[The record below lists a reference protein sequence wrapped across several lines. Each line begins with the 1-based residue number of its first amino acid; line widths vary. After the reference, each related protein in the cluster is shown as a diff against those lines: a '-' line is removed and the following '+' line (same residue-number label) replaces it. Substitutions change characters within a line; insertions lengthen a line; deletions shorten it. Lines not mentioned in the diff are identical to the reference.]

1 MSLLE
6 ATTIATLLPKQEVIQ
21 VSKNDTVATALE
33 LMAKNHIVS
42 VPVRDEQAGRFVG
55 MFDTLDVV
63 ALSLSVASDK
73 DPASN
78 FLSTQV
84 GKVISALLFMDA
96 RISSLFCEL
105 DFSTVDVFAPM
116 SGTLSLY
123 HLVET
128 FTRGIHRVPVFDAST
143 HALHIV
149 SIASLTFCFQM
160 AQRFSA
166 LSPSPLL

>member
-84 GKVISALLFMDA
+84 GKVISALLFMYA
-96 RISSLFCEL
+96 RISSLF
-105 DFSTVDVFAPM
+105 FFA
-116 SGTLSLY
+116 S
-123 HLVET
+123 
-128 FTRGIHRVPVFDAST
+128 
-143 HALHIV
+143 
-149 SIASLTFCFQM
+149 
-160 AQRFSA
+160 
-166 LSPSPLL
+166 